1 MGRAAAPSSGAGV
14 TISLVSTTT
23 PRQISLAHL
32 TVLDTTPPELV
43 TVAAAAGFRTIGIRL
58 TATPSVGIPPY
69 DILSDE
75 PLLRE
80 TLLRLADTGVSVL
93 DTEFLRFEPE
103 HPVGIPEGFL
113 ETSARLGARNVL
125 VMSAEPDEART
136 IDRFCELCDRAA
148 LYGLNVCLEFAIYT
162 GVRTLAH
169 AAHVVAQS
177 KRSNA
182 SVLIDAL
189 HFSRSG
195 GVPAHIAS
203 VDPSLFRYAQICD
216 AGPDMPGPGDTPAL
230 IREARTGRLLP
241 GEGVL
246 PLAELV
252 AALPD
257 GVPLA
262 IEAPCR
268 ATADLPAVERA
279 TRAYRALSTLLRPRE
294 D

>member
-1 MGRAAAPSSGAGV
+1 M
-14 TISLVSTTT
+14 T
-23 PRQISLAHL
+23 RQISLAHL

-58 TATPSVGIPPY
+58 TATPSVGVPPY
-69 DILSDE
+69 DILHE
-75 PLLRE
+75 GPVLRD
-80 TLLRLADTGVSVL
+80 TLQRLADTGVSVL

-103 HPVGIPEGFL
+103 LPVGIPERFL
-113 ETSARLGARNVL
+113 EVSARLGARNVL
-125 VMSAEPDEART
+125 VMSAEPEEART
-136 IDRFCELCDRAA
+136 LDRFGELCDQAA
-148 LYGLNVCLEFAIYT
+148 GYGLQVCLEFAIYT

-169 AAHVVAQS
+169 AADVVARS

-195 GVPAHIAS
+195 GLPADVAT
-203 VDPSLFRYAQICD
+203 VDPTLVRYAQICD
-216 AGPDMPGPGDTPAL
+216 AGPDRPRPDDTPAL

-252 AALPD
+252 AALPPD
-257 GVPLA
+257 LPLA

-268 ATADLPAVERA
+268 ATADLPALERA
-279 TRAYRALSTLLRPRE
+279 KRAYRALMALL
-294 D
+294 DA

>member
-1 MGRAAAPSSGAGV
+1 MATMSRP
-14 TISLVSTTT
+14 
-23 PRQISLAHL
+23 ISLAHL

-69 DILSDE
+69 DILRDG
-75 PLLRE
+75 PILRE

-93 DTEFLRFEPE
+93 DTEFLRFEPDQ
-103 HPVGIPEGFL
+103 PVGVPEGFL
-113 ETSARLGARNVL
+113 EVSARLGAKNVL
-125 VMSAEPDEART
+125 VMSAELDEART
-136 IDRFCELCDRAA
+136 IDRFGDLCDRAA
-148 LYGLNVCLEFAIYT
+148 RYGLQVGLEFAVYT

-169 AAHVVAQS
+169 AAQVVA
-177 KRSNA
+177 KARRPNA
-182 SVLIDAL
+182 SVLVDAL

-195 GVPAHIAS
+195 GIPAHIGQ
-203 VDPSLFRYAQICD
+203 VDAALFRYAQICD
-216 AGPDMPGPGDTPAL
+216 ASADVPAPTDTPAL

-241 GEGVL
+241 GEGAL

-252 AALPD
+252 AALPA

-268 ATADLPAVERA
+268 ATAELPAVERA
-279 TRAYRALSTLLRPRE
+279 KRAYAALSALVG
-294 D
+294 

>member
-1 MGRAAAPSSGAGV
+1 MATHPV
-14 TISLVSTTT
+14 
-23 PRQISLAHL
+23 SLAHL
-32 TVLDTTPPELV
+32 TVLDTTPPQLV
-43 TVAAAAGFRTIGIRL
+43 EVAAAAGFRTVGIRL
-58 TATPSVGIPPY
+58 TATPSVGVPPY
-69 DILSDE
+69 DILRDG
-75 PLLRE
+75 PILRD
-80 TLLRLADTGVSVL
+80 TLARLAATGVSVL

-103 HPVGIPEGFL
+103 RPVGVPEGFL
-113 ETSARLGARNVL
+113 EVSARLGARNVL

-136 IDRFCELCDRAA
+136 LDRFGDLCDRAA
-148 LYGLNVCLEFAIYT
+148 QYGLHVCLEFAVYT

-169 AAHVVAQS
+169 AAQMVA
-177 KRSNA
+177 RSGRANA

-195 GVPAHIAS
+195 GLPAHIAQ
-203 VDPSLFRYAQICD
+203 VDPALLRYAQLCD
-216 AGPDMPGPGDTPAL
+216 ASADMPGPTDTPAL

-257 GVPLA
+257 GIPLA

-268 ATADLPAVERA
+268 ATAELPAVERA
-279 TRAYRALSTLLRPRE
+279 RRAYQALSKLPGIRE
-294 D
+294 A

>member
-1 MGRAAAPSSGAGV
+1 M
-14 TISLVSTTT
+14 
-23 PRQISLAHL
+23 
-32 TVLDTTPPELV
+32 LDTTPPELV

-58 TATPSVGIPPY
+58 TATPRVGLPPY
-69 DILSDE
+69 DILHDG

-113 ETSARLGARNVL
+113 EVSARLGAENVL
-125 VMSAEPDEART
+125 VMSAEPEDART
-136 IDRFCELCDRAA
+136 IERFCELCDRAA
-148 LYGLNVCLEFAIYT
+148 AYGLHVCLEFAIYT

-195 GVPAHIAS
+195 GIPAHIAH
-203 VDPSLFRYAQICD
+203 VDPALLRYAQICD
-216 AGPDMPGPGDTPAL
+216 ASPDKPVDAPGL
-230 IREARTGRLLP
+230 IREARTGRRLP

-252 AALPD
+252 AALPATA
-257 GVPLA
+257 PLA
-262 IEAPCR
+262 VEAPCR
-268 ATADLPAVERA
+268 AIADLPAVERA
-279 TRAYRALSTLLRPRE
+279 KRAYLALAALLPADE
-294 D
+294 A

>member
-1 MGRAAAPSSGAGV
+1 MSG
-14 TISLVSTTT
+14 TID
-23 PRQISLAHL
+23 RQISLAHL

-69 DILSDE
+69 DILGDG
-75 PLLRE
+75 PLLNE
-80 TLLRLADTGVSVL
+80 TLLRLRDTGVTVL

-103 HPVGIPEGFL
+103 HPVGIPENFL
-113 ETSARLGARNVL
+113 EVSARLGARNVL
-125 VMSAEPDEART
+125 VMSAEPEEART
-136 IDRFCELCDRAA
+136 IERFGELCDRAA
-148 LYGLNVCLEFAIYT
+148 RYQLHVCLEFAIYT

-169 AAHVVAQS
+169 AAHVVARS
-177 KRSNA
+177 KRLNA
-182 SVLIDAL
+182 SVLVDAL

-195 GVPAHIAS
+195 GIPAHIAS
-203 VDPSLFRYAQICD
+203 VDASLFRYAQICD
-216 AGPDMPGPGDTPAL
+216 APADMPGPGDTPAL

-257 GVPLA
+257 NVPLA
-262 IEAPCR
+262 VEAPNR
-268 ATADLPAVERA
+268 ATAHLSAVERA
-279 TRAYRALSTLLRPRE
+279 KRAYRALSALLLA
-294 D
+294 